1 MATTSQQETDNC
13 YKTLGHIPETL
24 PSAWDRPTFRGIS
37 ENLPSAMNT
46 NAAENQLTSAIQGP
60 AVLNLLH
67 CSKRTA

>member
-46 NAAENQLTSAIQGP
+46 NAAEN
-60 AVLNLLH
+60 
-67 CSKRTA
+67 